1 MKVIRNNIEGN
12 TTINEDTQLHGMV
25 VGLTTVSLNSI
36 LQLHGMI
43 IGDLILEESS
53 TVYLHGMVNGNVI
66 NNGGYLKV
74 FGTVNGKVIRE
85 SGETII
91 DSNSVIRECV
101 V

>member
-1 MKVIRNNIEGN
+1 MKVIRNKIEGN
-12 TTINEDTQLHGMV
+12 TTINEDTQLHGTI
-25 VGLTTVSLNSI
+25 VGSTTVSRNSV
-36 LQLHGMI
+36 LQLHGMVM
-43 IGDLILEESS
+43 GDLILEENS

-66 NNGGYLKV
+66 NNGGYLEV

-91 DSNSVIRECV
+91 DFNAAIRDCV